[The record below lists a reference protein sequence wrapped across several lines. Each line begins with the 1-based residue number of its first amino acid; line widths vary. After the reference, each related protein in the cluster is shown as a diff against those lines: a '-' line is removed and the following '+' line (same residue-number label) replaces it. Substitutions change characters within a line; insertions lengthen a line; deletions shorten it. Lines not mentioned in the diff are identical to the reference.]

1 MNTAIKKWWYKLA
14 WQCRPGEL
22 EECRAIW
29 QHNTSLDEVAQQLCN
44 TRLRPFSTRP
54 FIGSVEQSAG
64 AITQAPSVWA
74 FLEEPPAREEPPA
87 NDALQWLL
95 DKFLFGKLASL
106 KLLQTGETI
115 PLEEEE
121 EQPAHIRLE
130 TLIKLT
136 EQKRSKWIEKPTI
149 SCHIRL

>member
-1 MNTAIKKWWYKLA
+1 MTTSIRKWWRKLA
-14 WQCRPGEL
+14 WQCQPGEV

-29 QHNTSLDEVAQQLCN
+29 HNRSLDEVAQQLCN
-44 TRLRPFSTRP
+44 TRLRPLSTRP

-74 FLEEPPAREEPPA
+74 FLEEPRAMEEPPA

-95 DKFLFGKLASL
+95 DKFLYGKLASL

-115 PLEEEE
+115 P
-121 EQPAHIRLE
+121 P
-130 TLIKLT
+130 
-136 EQKRSKWIEKPTI
+136 
-149 SCHIRL
+149 CHILASCTSLAQQLVHIQAGF